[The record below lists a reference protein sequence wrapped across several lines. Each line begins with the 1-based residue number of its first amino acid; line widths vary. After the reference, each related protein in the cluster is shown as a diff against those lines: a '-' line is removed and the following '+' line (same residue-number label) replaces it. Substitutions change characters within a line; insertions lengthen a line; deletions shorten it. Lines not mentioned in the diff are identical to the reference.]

1 VTDAPRTS
9 STTRSGLHRIQS
21 EARLHSSRSLEAYR
35 PVQASRSG
43 TMPDASG
50 RVMCP
55 HCRKLY
61 PFSPAVLDRQVRCS
75 GCRGVFTTAV
85 DRRTFKAAPPPAPI
99 PEQVGTASHQARAAL
114 GKASNDLKSLAQQAL
129 EAISDKERS
138 HPRPGSGSTPDIG
151 TLTARLARRS
161 AGEPVL
167 TGSGERRGR
176 SWVPWTLV
184 AAGAVVVVLVLLLAV
199 GEDPRREALRAF
211 QASPAV
217 GADPANRILAMRR
230 RSWSPWAVEPVAGI
244 EQAFLGPV
252 IPVDLSAAFAPL
264 AGMRPLVRGRLWV
277 AADRAGEAEGLLAQ
291 MPIELPEQQAAALAR
306 LAKAGI
312 PSLGWS
318 DALDAIDRLTPEDLN
333 GLGSRLL
340 GAAPPRGS
348 LVDPLDLIGQGAAPR
363 AAEVST
369 FEGPGQLILREG
381 SFRMVHCRGRLVRFI
396 GEGWPEDWAVLD
408 LQVVAADGDP
418 EP

>member
-1 VTDAPRTS
+1 MTDAPRPS

-21 EARLHSSRSLEAYR
+21 EARLHSSRTLDTYR
-35 PVQASRSG
+35 PSPSARSG
-43 TMPDASG
+43 TMPDANG
-50 RVMCP
+50 RVVCP

-61 PFSPAVLDRQVRCS
+61 PFSQALLDRQVRCS
-75 GCRGVFTTAV
+75 GCRGVFTTAA

-99 PEQVGTASHQARAAL
+99 PEQVGTASHQAKAAL

-138 HPRPGSGSTPDIG
+138 HPRPGSGSTRDIE

-161 AGEPVL
+161 AGAPVL

-176 SWVPWTLV
+176 SWLPWTLV
-184 AAGAVVVVLVLLLAV
+184 AGGAVVAVLVLLLAV
-199 GEDPRREALRAF
+199 GEDPRRGALRTF
-211 QASPAV
+211 QASPEV

-244 EQAFLGPV
+244 EQALLGPV
-252 IPVDLSAAFAPL
+252 VRVDLSEVFAPL

-277 AADRAGEAEGLLAQ
+277 AADRAGEAEGLLLQ
-291 MPIELPEQQAAALAR
+291 TPVELPEQQAAALSL
-306 LAKAGI
+306 LAQAGI
-312 PSLGWS
+312 PARGWA
-318 DALDAIDRLTPEDLN
+318 DALAAVDRLAPEDLQ
-333 GLGSRLL
+333 GIGSRLL
-340 GAAPPRGS
+340 EAAPPRGS
-348 LVDPLDLIGQGAAPR
+348 LIDPLDLIGRGAAPR

-381 SFRMVHCRGRLVRFI
+381 SFRMVRCRGRLVRFI
-396 GEGWPEDWAVLD
+396 GEGWPDDWAVFD
-408 LQVVAADGDP
+408 LQVVTADGDR